1 MITSRTNTTASADWE
16 TKLIDIEKSVR
27 QKSNDLKLLSTANTV
42 LEAKCAKLQQEL
54 TLVKLRVGEQIQAED
69 DILETRDFQKRCGNL
84 ESELRRK
91 TREVDLIEGKIQNQ
105 TLLEE
110 ELGTATIK
118 LKLSY
123 DNIEKLKKIETLYY
137 SLIDEKREWS
147 VLFKGILN
155 ENENT
160 PSFGTIS
167 ELGNLNVDI
176 SPTSQHTINPSIV
189 LRALGSIQMKYVLL
203 LKSQSEFE
211 STDIELRKDLEL
223 MKSKISKCNSEKDAI
238 TIDNERVMSKLRL
251 AQRQVKLFEG
261 EVSSLRSLLSSFD
274 VEFSIG
280 RPADDT
286 LFSMKDRV
294 IAALQTEL
302 DITRNEANEFC
313 RQAQNLEEKILS
325 VRTTPEGTNVNLLS
339 NYFSEYKI
347 IEIAIKI

>member
-1 MITSRTNTTASADWE
+1 MITSRADSTAGADWE
-16 TKLIDIEKSVR
+16 AKLADIERSVR
-27 QKSNDLKLLSTANTV
+27 QKSNEVKVLTTANTA

-91 TREVDLIEGKIQNQ
+91 TREIDLIEGKIQNQ

-110 ELGTATIK
+110 ELGTANIK
-118 LKLSY
+118 LKLSN

-137 SLIDEKREWS
+137 SLMDEKREWS

-167 ELGNLNVDI
+167 ELGNLNLDI
-176 SPTSQHTINPSIV
+176 SPNGQHNINPSVV
-189 LRALGSIQMKYVLL
+189 LRVLGSIQMKYVLL
-203 LKSQSEFE
+203 LKSQSDFE
-211 STDIELRKDLEL
+211 SKNIALRKDLEI
-223 MKSKISKCNSEKDAI
+223 MKSRISKFNSETDAI
-238 TIDNERVMSKLRL
+238 TIENERVMSRLRL
-251 AQRQVKLFEG
+251 AQRQAKLFEG

-280 RPADDT
+280 RPSDDT

-302 DITRNEANEFC
+302 DITRIEANKFGG
-313 RQAQNLEEKILS
+313 QVQNLEEKLLAA
-325 VRTTPEGTNVNLLS
+325 RTAPEGTHETLL
-339 NYFSEYKI
+339 NNCFS
-347 IEIAIKI
+347 